1 MMDIYHPG
9 SSLINTMNYK
19 YTLLQNHSNVYLQ
32 KIPIFAFRDL
42 QCVSNISHNVTVY
55 KQAFCYLQ
63 VMCVICFF
71 IVFLIYSQVCLSC
84 L

>member
-1 MMDIYHPG
+1 
-9 SSLINTMNYK
+9 MNYK
-19 YTLLQNHSNVYLQ
+19 CTLLQNHSNVYLQ

-71 IVFLIYSQVCLSC
+71 IVFFYLLSG
-84 L
+84 LFELFVVFEDFRSFSMAR